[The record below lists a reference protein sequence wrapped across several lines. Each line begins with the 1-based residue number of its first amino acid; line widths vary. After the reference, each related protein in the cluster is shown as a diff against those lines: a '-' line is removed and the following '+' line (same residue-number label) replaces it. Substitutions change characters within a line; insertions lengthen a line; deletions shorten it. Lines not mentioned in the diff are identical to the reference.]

1 MAKKAKEENKEVK
14 KSVASFFSALKKETG
29 AEAFNKSKLTKVDHY
44 VDTGCYA
51 LNRICSGSIYGGL
64 PGGAVILF
72 SGENSTSKTL
82 SAFIAAKN
90 AIDKSNYG
98 AIIYVDTEGG
108 ANRGMLESV
117 GINMDLV
124 QYVPVAT
131 VEEATVKLIN
141 IYKTIASY
149 QEQDPDFKA
158 MVILDS
164 LGGLVSEKVLLDAD
178 KDKSTGD
185 LGQNAKKI
193 SNLLRAIT
201 MPAKKTNSML
211 FILAQQYADP
221 NAMFASKIQNIRG
234 GKAAYYQPSL
244 IVQLTRKLEK
254 GEGKEDNFYES
265 SVIRAFTIKTRN
277 EVRPF
282 LETEYIID
290 FKHGL
295 KTKEFYGLIAP
306 AIQLGFIK
314 NPKQG
319 WYQVPSYS
327 DKLMRLA
334 DLEGGAEAKKIW
346 DTFIQDFDKVSKEQ
360 ISYKSLSEEDSSEI
374 NEMKA
379 ELNKKFSLNAEA
391 LDEPVEET
399 ESVDEE

>member
-1 MAKKAKEENKEVK
+1 MENE
-14 KSVASFFSALKKETG
+14 
-29 AEAFNKSKLTKVDHY
+29 
-44 VDTGCYA
+44 
-51 LNRICSGSIYGGL
+51 
-64 PGGAVILF
+64 
-72 SGENSTSKTL
+72 
-82 SAFIAAKN
+82 FI
-90 AIDKSNYG
+90 ISNYSELSIDEIEFIEEPIELYDIEVEDDHTFVITNDS
-98 AIIYVDTEGG
+98 IITHNCGS
-108 ANRGMLESV
+108 M
-117 GINMDLV
+117 
-124 QYVPVAT
+124 
-131 VEEATVKLIN
+131 
-141 IYKTIASY
+141 
-149 QEQDPDFKA
+149 
-158 MVILDS
+158 
-164 LGGLVSEKVLLDAD
+164 
-178 KDKSTGD
+178 
-185 LGQNAKKI
+185 
-193 SNLLRAIT
+193 LRAVTI
-201 MPAKKTNSML
+201 PAKKTNSML
-211 FILAQQYADP
+211 VILAQQYADP

-234 GKAAYYQPSL
+234 GKSVYYQPSL
-244 IVQLTRKLEK
+244 IVQLARKLEK

-277 EVRPF
+277 DVRPF

-334 DLEGGAEAKKIW
+334 DLEGGVEAKKIW
-346 DTFIQDFDKVSKEQ
+346 DTFIQDFDKASKEQ

-379 ELNKKFSLNAEA
+379 ELNKKFSLNTEV